1 MPGLAAVPPR
11 RIERLS
17 QAPEACALSA
27 ELRGRL
33 SAILGRSTASVAAKR
48 MTATT
53 RDKELSLVQ
62 HLGELRDRLVF
73 AAIALVITT
82 TIAFFFATPIIRI
95 LVVPVDC
102 QFIPSFVCDTTP
114 TKLVAFSPTENFTT
128 YFRVSLFAGIAL
140 AMPVIL
146 YEIYA
151 YIDPALLPGER
162 RFVRFMGLPVI
173 LLFVLGMA
181 FCYFVL
187 LPNAIKFLINFGSD
201 VIQNQLRA
209 SDYLS
214 FVTTFILG
222 LGLVFEMPVIIY
234 ALVRVH
240 VVRRSW
246 LAKQRRY
253 VFLLVFVAGAGLP
266 PAPGPLH
273 PTPGP
278 LPTFLPFELRLF
290 LPPLPRGRNPTPALA
305 PP

>member
-1 MPGLAAVPPR
+1 
-11 RIERLS
+11 
-17 QAPEACALSA
+17 
-27 ELRGRL
+27 
-33 SAILGRSTASVAAKR
+33 
-48 MTATT
+48 MTATA
-53 RDKELSLVQ
+53 RDKELSLIQ

-82 TIAFFFATPIIRI
+82 SIAFFFAIPIIRI
-95 LVVPVDC
+95 LLVPVDC
-102 QFIPSFVCDTTP
+102 QFIPTYSCGPNSTT
-114 TKLVAFSPTENFTT
+114 LIALSPTENFTT
-128 YFRVSLFAGIAL
+128 YMRVALFTGIAL

-151 YIDPALLPGER
+151 YIDPALLPNER
-162 RFVRFMGLPVI
+162 RFIRFLGLPVI

-187 LPNAIKFLINFGSD
+187 LPNAIKFLISFGGD

-209 SDYLS
+209 SDYIS

-222 LGLVFEMPVIIY
+222 VGLVFEMPAIIY

-253 VFLLVFVAGAGLP
+253 VFLLVFVIGAIIT
-266 PAPGPLH
+266 
-273 PTPGP
+273 PTPDP
-278 LPTFLPFELRLF
+278 FNQTLVAIPMYLLFELGLF
-290 LPPLPRGRNPTPALA
+290 LARFADGETRAAT
-305 PP
+305 

>member
-1 MPGLAAVPPR
+1 M
-11 RIERLS
+11 
-17 QAPEACALSA
+17 
-27 ELRGRL
+27 
-33 SAILGRSTASVAAKR
+33 
-48 MTATT
+48 ATT
-53 RDKELSLVQ
+53 MNERDKELSLVQ
-62 HLGELRDRLVF
+62 HLGELRTRLMVAAVAVLITTGISFVF
-73 AAIALVITT
+73 ATNM
-82 TIAFFFATPIIRI
+82 IRVLLI
-95 LVVPVDC
+95 PVDC
-102 QFIPSFVCDTTP
+102 SFIPTYVCDATP
-114 TKLVAFSPTENFTT
+114 TRLIALSPTENFTT
-128 YFRVSLFAGIAL
+128 YMRVALFSGIAL

-151 YIDPALLPGER
+151 YIDPALLPNER
-162 RFVRFMGLPVI
+162 RFIRFLGLPVI

-253 VFLLVFVAGAGLP
+253 VFLLVFV
-266 PAPGPLH
+266 
-273 PTPGP
+273 
-278 LPTFLPFELRLF
+278 
-290 LPPLPRGRNPTPALA
+290 
-305 PP
+305 